1 MRKRLQW
8 AMVGAILALAGLGAR
23 PAHAVS
29 CATGDAASYEAL
41 GAGGCTIGD
50 KTFSNFNFSSVAV
63 TDANVIVTPG
73 QNILTQGDIGFG
85 LTINGLTA
93 IGPGSTD
100 LLLKYTVSVDDPTD
114 FLISDAHLA
123 FTGGAFGPGG
133 LAVVTETLCPP
144 NQACINKI
152 LKVFDAPT
160 AAQVSDVANFNGV
173 PTLNISKDM
182 QVFALGAGNFAS
194 ISGVD
199 QTFTQLGV
207 TQHSVPEPSS
217 LLLLGS
223 GLLGLAVVARRK

>member
-1 MRKRLQW
+1 MRKQLQW
-8 AMVGAILALAGLGAR
+8 AMVGATLALAGLGAR

-85 LTINGLTA
+85 LTINGLTT
-93 IGPGSTD
+93 IGPGGSTD
-100 LLLKYTVSVDDPTD
+100 LLLKYTVSVNDPD

-133 LAVVTETLCPP
+133 LALVTETLCPP
-144 NQACINKI
+144 NQPCINKI
-152 LKVFDAPT
+152 LKVFDSPT
-160 AAQVSDVANFNGV
+160 ATQVSDVANFNGV

-182 QVFALGAGNFAS
+182 QVFALAGNFAS

-199 QTFTQLGV
+199 QTFTQID
-207 TQHSVPEPSS
+207 TPVPEPSS